1 MRDSPLIG
9 LTLDAEPA
17 GGWSKLPWYALRQ
30 NYCDAVA
37 AAGGLPVALPHEAGL
52 AEAYLDR
59 LDGLVVTGGAF
70 DVDPG
75 LYGGGPMHATVVLK
89 EGRTGFELAVL
100 RGAIA
105 RDMPVLGICGG
116 QQLLAVALGGTLHQH
131 IPDDVPGALEHE
143 QPTPRDQPGHAVAI
157 TPGTLLARIVG
168 TTRMAVNTAHHQAV
182 ATPGPAAIVN
192 AVAPDGVIEGI
203 EAPGQTFCLGVQW
216 HPEYAVDAQDPAIL
230 RAFIAAA
237 AAYARARERLAA

>member
-1 MRDSPLIG
+1 MSNIPLIG

-37 AAGGLPVALPHEAGL
+37 AAGGLPVALPHETEQ

-75 LYGGGPMHATVVLK
+75 LYGGGPLHETVVLK

-100 RGAIA
+100 QGALK

-131 IPDDVPGALEHE
+131 IPDAVPGALPHE
-143 QPTPRDQPGHAVAI
+143 QTNPRDQPGHTVQI
-157 TPGTLLARIVG
+157 TPGTLLAQVVG
-168 TTRMAVNTAHHQAV
+168 VERMAVNSSHHQAV
-182 ATPGPAAIVN
+182 ATAGPRGVIN

-203 EAPGQTFCLGVQW
+203 EGTGLSFCLGVQW
-216 HPEYAVDAQDPAIL
+216 HPEYAVDPADPSIFL
-230 RAFIAAA
+230 AFIDAARSFA
-237 AAYARARERLAA
+237 AQRELVA